1 MPHNAAQ
8 SHLSNT
14 RSTIDVI
21 ELSTPPALE
30 SSPTQTEP
38 VNATQR
44 RGRWNRDTAIL
55 QQDMRLAKREAHVS
69 EQKMRVAEAKAHA
82 LDNRVALA
90 WFKLS
95 FNLTVRVLPPPLGSS
110 ST

>member
-1 MPHNAAQ
+1 
-8 SHLSNT
+8 
-14 RSTIDVI
+14 
-21 ELSTPPALE
+21 
-30 SSPTQTEP
+30 
-38 VNATQR
+38 
-44 RGRWNRDTAIL
+44 
-55 QQDMRLAKREAHVS
+55 MRLAKREAHVS